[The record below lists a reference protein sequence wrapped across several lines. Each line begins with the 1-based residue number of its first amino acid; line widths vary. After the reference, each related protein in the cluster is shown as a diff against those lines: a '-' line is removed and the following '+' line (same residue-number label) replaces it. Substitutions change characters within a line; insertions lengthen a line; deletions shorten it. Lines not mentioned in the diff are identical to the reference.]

1 MIDWDQVLELRD
13 EVGAE
18 DFGEV
23 VEVFLEEVEQGL
35 VDLQSAAS
43 PAELESLLHLLK
55 GCAWN
60 LGFRAVGSLCAAGE
74 GRAAA
79 GDVDPVDKTELAKV
93 YAESK
98 AVFLAGLPARDI
110 VLDAA

>member
-23 VEVFLEEVEQGL
+23 VDVFLEEVEQGL
-35 VDLQSAAS
+35 VDLQSAGS

-55 GCAWN
+55 GCA
-60 LGFRAVGSLCAAGE
+60 
-74 GRAAA
+74 
-79 GDVDPVDKTELAKV
+79 
-93 YAESK
+93 
-98 AVFLAGLPARDI
+98 
-110 VLDAA
+110 

>member
-1 MIDWDQVLELRD
+1 MLELRD

-23 VEVFLEEVEQGL
+23 VDVFLEEVEQGL
-35 VDLQSAAS
+35 ADLQTANS

-60 LGFRAVGSLCAAGE
+60 LGFQAVGSLCAVGE

-79 GDVDPVDKTELAKV
+79 GDADPVDKAELAKV
-93 YAESK
+93 YAASK
-98 AVFLAGLPARDI
+98 AMFLAGLPARDI

>member
-23 VEVFLEEVEQGL
+23 VDVFLEEVEQGL
-35 VDLQSAAS
+35 VDLQSAGS

-79 GDVDPVDKTELAKV
+79 GDADPVDKIELASV